1 MNKITTLFFTA
12 LFLCYAL
19 TNSTR
24 HEPGFHKES
33 SVVTPHQDVEAVDKS
48 CVIDKGDKIECNMIK
63 ILLTTRCTV
72 ADSLSHACAMHCE
85 GGVVIVMI
93 IVFAIVDTNGGRMSV
108 GWRRIL

>member
-1 MNKITTLFFTA
+1 MNKITALFFMA

-48 CVIDKGDKIECNMIK
+48 CENVGEEECLMRKTLIAHTDYIYTDNYK
-63 ILLTTRCTV
+63 P
-72 ADSLSHACAMHCE
+72 
-85 GGVVIVMI
+85 
-93 IVFAIVDTNGGRMSV
+93 
-108 GWRRIL
+108 